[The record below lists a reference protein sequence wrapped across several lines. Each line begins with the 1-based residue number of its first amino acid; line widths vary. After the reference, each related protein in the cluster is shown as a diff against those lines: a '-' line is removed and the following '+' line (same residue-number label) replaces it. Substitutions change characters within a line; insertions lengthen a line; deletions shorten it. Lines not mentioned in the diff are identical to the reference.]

1 MRVEAEQYS
10 YNSLKKKWINLSLKV
25 RIKNILTKKIVEV
38 KNSTKF
44 ISVALIFPI
53 CGLEVIQLL

>member
-10 YNSLKKKWINLSLKV
+10 YNSLKKVDKSEPESSYKKYSY
-25 RIKNILTKKIVEV
+25 KNIVEV
-38 KNSTKF
+38 KNSTEF